1 MTEPTQL
8 KWSVPG
14 EFPALATREIHLW
27 CADLGQPDGPDP
39 AGAGCLSA
47 DEAERAAS
55 FHFPADRHRFVASR
69 RNLRHVLAGYV
80 GRDPGT
86 LVFNYGRFGKP
97 NLVHRADVTGPFD
110 PTLSNLCFNQSH
122 CGSLWLL
129 AVAWNQPVGVDIEE
143 VKDLPDLALLEEK
156 IFTAEDLPHQRAL
169 AAVDRQLGFFQRWTQ
184 LEAAAKFLGIGFE
197 PTDRYVPPDQSE
209 LLTPAEGYVGAL
221 AYGGAAV
228 RIRRL
233 GWDETLLRRAEP
245 AAATADPAAAPQR
258 TPFFFPLRPAAF
270 PSPG

>member
-1 MTEPTQL
+1 
-8 KWSVPG
+8 
-14 EFPALATREIHLW
+14 
-27 CADLGQPDGPDP
+27 
-39 AGAGCLSA
+39 
-47 DEAERAAS
+47 
-55 FHFPADRHRFVASR
+55 
-69 RNLRHVLAGYV
+69 
-80 GRDPGT
+80 
-86 LVFNYGRFGKP
+86 
-97 NLVHRADVTGPFD
+97 
-110 PTLSNLCFNQSH
+110 
-122 CGSLWLL
+122 
-129 AVAWNQPVGVDIEE
+129 VDIEE

-169 AAVDRQLGFFQRWTQ
+169 ATVDRQLGFFQRWTQ